1 MGGVITDEQG
11 KTGVPGLYAAGEVV
25 GGVHGAN
32 RHGGNALTDIIV
44 YGARAGAAA
53 AEYVKTRSLVSVE
66 SAAEVELCRYEMLR
80 KGDVEEAVDPRSV
93 MLRLREMMWKK
104 VGVVRDEVKL
114 KEAFAEIAELKGDL
128 PRLHASSGRMML
140 EALEV
145 PMALESA
152 EMICRSALERTESRG
167 AHYRTDYPEEDEGW
181 LRFIVI
187 NRGADGKMQLSTEPA

>member
-11 KTGVPGLYAAGEVV
+11 KTGVLGLYAAGEVV

-53 AEYVKTRSLVSVE
+53 AEYTKTQSVVSVE
-66 SAAEVELCRYEMLR
+66 PAAETELNRYEALR
-80 KGDVEEAVDPRSV
+80 RGDAEEAVDPRAV
-93 MLRLREMMWKK
+93 MSRLREMMWTK

-114 KEAFAEIAELKGDL
+114 KEALAEITKLKGDA

-145 PMALESA
+145 SMALETA
-152 EMICRSALERTESRG
+152 EMICRSALQRTESRG
-167 AHYRTDYPEEDEGW
+167 AHYRTDHPEEDENW
-181 LRFIVI
+181 LRFVVI
-187 NRGADGKMQLSTEPA
+187 SRSADGEMQISTEPV